1 LTTDPTEPK
10 IRAGDEKCTDL
21 LQGDPR
27 HLRGRPAVEEM
38 KKIGPDFIAPTPCT
52 GWKAINEFA
61 RGMPDPFIL
70 ISVGIAYL
78 FKSR

>member
-1 LTTDPTEPK
+1 M
-10 IRAGDEKCTDL
+10 
-21 LQGDPR
+21 
-27 HLRGRPAVEEM
+27 EEM